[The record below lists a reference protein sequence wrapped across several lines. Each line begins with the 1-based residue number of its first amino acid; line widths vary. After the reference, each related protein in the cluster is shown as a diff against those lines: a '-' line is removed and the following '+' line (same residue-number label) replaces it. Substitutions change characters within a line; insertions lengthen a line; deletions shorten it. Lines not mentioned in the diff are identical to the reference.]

1 MAEKKMQ
8 ITINGENFFVKPG
21 MKAIMIFE
29 KITDKAFEIKTT
41 TDILV
46 YIYSSILS
54 GTPDARMTLDEMM
67 EAFDNEPGLFKEAT
81 DLVLARNAV
90 EKVVELSNEGGPE
103 PKKE

>member
-1 MAEKKMQ
+1 MEDQKNQ
-8 ITINGENFFVKPG
+8 ITINGEKLSVKPG

-29 KITDKAFEIKTT
+29 KITDKAFEIKNT

-54 GTPDARMTLDEMM
+54 GTPSAHLTLDEMM
-67 EAFDNEPGLFKEAT
+67 DAFDADPNLLKEAT
-81 DLVLARNAV
+81 DMVLARKAI